1 MKNKTRR
8 RLIIVG
14 VIVAVLFAGFLWVR
28 QMQATAFKTLKESS
42 TLVTVKKGDLTLYS
56 LAKGSIV
63 SASVKNVSFSGN
75 LKENLVSMGDQVK
88 KNQLLGTYTDYLN
101 QTKNIRASV
110 AGVITMVPSAISPAY
125 SISNPNLLQMSV
137 QISEKDIAK
146 ISLNQSAFVYVDAL
160 SITIDGI
167 VSDISYIG
175 NTTQDYTTF
184 TVTVSFDKGEN
195 AIFLGMIGSAKIE
208 TLKKV
213 DILTI
218 PVEAL
223 IEYKGL
229 YYVLSADWF
238 NHSSQKQSDYY
249 LEVKVGNADINT
261 AEVSGTDLEGQEVII
276 LPAQTSFGLFARF
289 RQ

>member
-1 MKNKTRR
+1 
-8 RLIIVG
+8 
-14 VIVAVLFAGFLWVR
+14 VA
-28 QMQATAFKTLKESS
+28 
-42 TLVTVKKGDLTLYS
+42 
-56 LAKGSIV
+56 
-63 SASVKNVSFSGN
+63 
-75 LKENLVSMGDQVK
+75 MGDQVK

-101 QTKNIRASV
+101 QTKNIRASA
-110 AGVITMVPSAISPAY
+110 AGVISMIPSTINPSY

-160 SITIDGI
+160 SITLNGT

-184 TVTVSFDKGEN
+184 TVTVSFDKGDN

-213 DILTI
+213 DILTL

-223 IEYKGL
+223 IEYNGL

-238 NHSSQKQSDYY
+238 NHSNQKQSDYY
-249 LEVKVGNADINT
+249 IEVKVGSADINT
-261 AEVSGTDLEGQEVII
+261 AEVTGTSLEGQSVII

>member
-1 MKNKTRR
+1 MKSKTRR

-14 VIVAVLFAGFLWVR
+14 SIAVVLFVGFLWIR
-28 QMQATAFKTLKESS
+28 QMQATAFKNLKASS
-42 TLVTVKKGDLTLYS
+42 TLVTIKKGDLTLYS
-56 LAKGSIV
+56 LAKGTIV
-63 SASVKNVSFSGN
+63 SASVKNVTFNGS
-75 LKENLVSMGDQVK
+75 LKDNLVSMGDQVK

-110 AGVITMVPSAISPAY
+110 AGVISMIPSAINPSY

-160 SITIDGI
+160 SITLNGI

-184 TVTVSFDKGEN
+184 TVTVSFDKGDN

-208 TLKKV
+208 TLKKLA
-213 DILTI
+213 ILTL

-223 IEYKGL
+223 IEYNGL

-249 LEVKVGNADINT
+249 IEVKVGSADINT
-261 AEVSGTDLEGQEVII
+261 AEVSGTSLEGQAVII